1 MKDFPVFTT
10 QYGAASLI
18 MKEIPYQKTA
28 YVIIRDSLEPEKLIA
43 ECADFCLVC
52 GAEKIYATG
61 HEALERRPF
70 HTAMWQMNC
79 RAGLLADTDAAL
91 WPVQADTLEYW
102 REIYNQKVIRVPNG
116 AWMTRADA
124 DAMLQKGDGYFI
136 HRGQTLLGIG
146 RVSGDLIDWVAAVQP
161 GAGADVVL
169 ALAHGASEETLKL
182 TVASANERAV
192 RLYERLGFLKTRE
205 LSRWYRIFG

>member
-1 MKDFPVFTT
+1 
-10 QYGAASLI
+10 
-18 MKEIPYQKTA
+18 
-28 YVIIRDSLEPEKLIA
+28 
-43 ECADFCLVC
+43 
-52 GAEKIYATG
+52 
-61 HEALERRPF
+61 
-70 HTAMWQMNC
+70 MWQMNC

-205 LSRWYRIFG
+205 LSRWYRISG

>member
-182 TVASANERAV
+182 TVASTNERAV
-192 RLYERLGFLKTRE
+192 RLYERLGFLKARE
-205 LSRWYRIFG
+205 LSRWYRISG

>member
-1 MKDFPVFTT
+1 
-10 QYGAASLI
+10 
-18 MKEIPYQKTA
+18 
-28 YVIIRDSLEPEKLIA
+28 
-43 ECADFCLVC
+43 
-52 GAEKIYATG
+52 
-61 HEALERRPF
+61 
-70 HTAMWQMNC
+70 MWQMNC

-102 REIYNQKVIRVPNG
+102 QEIYNQKVIRVPNG

-205 LSRWYRIFG
+205 LSRWYRISG

>member
-52 GAEKIYATG
+52 GEEKIYATG

-205 LSRWYRIFG
+205 LSRWYRISG

>member
-61 HEALERRPF
+61 HEALEHRPF

-102 REIYNQKVIRVPNG
+102 QEIYNQKVIRVPNG

-146 RVSGDLIDWVAAVQP
+146 RVSGDLIDWVAAWY
-161 GAGADVVL
+161 L
-169 ALAHGASEETLKL
+169 YF
-182 TVASANERAV
+182 
-192 RLYERLGFLKTRE
+192 RLLIHF
-205 LSRWYRIFG
+205 